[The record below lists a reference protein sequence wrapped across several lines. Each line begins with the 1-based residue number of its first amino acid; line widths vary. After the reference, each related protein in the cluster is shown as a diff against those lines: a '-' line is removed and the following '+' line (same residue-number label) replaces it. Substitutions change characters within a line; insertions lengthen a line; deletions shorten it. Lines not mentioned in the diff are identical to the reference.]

1 MRLALVMQRLFAE
14 VVMFRQVE
22 WGSQAALW
30 VLLAMALMFAF
41 VTAVCV
47 MQPHQPK
54 EKVGDRLAATAVHDG
69 AGLP

>member
-30 VLLAMALMFAF
+30 VLLAMA
-41 VTAVCV
+41 
-47 MQPHQPK
+47 
-54 EKVGDRLAATAVHDG
+54 
-69 AGLP
+69 